1 MKVKQAIEMLG
12 RYSAE
17 DEVCILWWDKPQFEN
32 YDGLT
37 LTDDGW
43 AEICKQFDEWE
54 DAGSDVNQWV
64 VDASLELAEPIK
76 E

>member
-1 MKVKQAIEMLG
+1 MKAKQAIEMLSK
-12 RYSAE
+12 YSPE

-37 LTDDGW
+37 LTDAGW
-43 AEICKQFDEWE
+43 SEICKQFDEWE

-64 VDASLELAEPIK
+64 VDASLELAEPT
-76 E
+76 EG